1 MLRRIALPAL
11 VLAISASTAVSQTPQ
26 IPAPRPAPQT
36 PPYPQASP
44 QQNPASM
51 SPADSQQMQQ
61 GRQFALQRNT
71 TLLNGITLTADQR
84 GRVDSILVRYQ
95 PDFPAGSPENATDSM
110 LVQRWSIL
118 LPRLDNEVRMVLT
131 ADQQRTWDRNV
142 DQLRNRRPGI
152 GDR

>member
-1 MLRRIALPAL
+1 
-11 VLAISASTAVSQTPQ
+11 
-26 IPAPRPAPQT
+26 
-36 PPYPQASP
+36 
-44 QQNPASM
+44 M